1 MNKNIRKCFGTG
13 VLSLVLLLAARV
25 PALAKNSRTIVL
37 SQDAVVSGKTLPA
50 GEYVVQWQ
58 AHSPQANVEFA
69 QGRKVVLS
77 AEGRFE
83 DRGKKFNSTTVLYD
97 SDSNGSKIISEIRFA
112 GSSEVLVFSQ

>member
-25 PALAKNSRTIVL
+25 PALAKNARTIVL

-58 AHSPQANVEFA
+58 AHSPQATVEFA
-69 QGRKVVLS
+69 HGHKVVLS
-77 AEGRFE
+77 AGGRFE
-83 DRGKKFNSTTVLYD
+83 DRGKKYDSTTVLYD
-97 SDSNGSKIISEIRFA
+97 SDLKGTRTISEIRFA
-112 GSSEVLVFSQ
+112 GSSEVLVFGQ